1 MTCCTGEMA
10 EKSPYRVTFIFVVAM
25 HTHLATV
32 LTEPLCKLQSEAGL
46 GLLAFSLGEVVRKE
60 KTDLRLASMETAEI
74 AVDIYI
80 PCIFFFSILPG
91 IYR

>member
-1 MTCCTGEMA
+1 
-10 EKSPYRVTFIFVVAM
+10 M

-60 KTDLRLASMETAEI
+60 KTDLRLASMETAAI
-74 AVDIYI
+74 AVDIYTQ
-80 PCIFFFSILPG
+80 CIFFFSILSG